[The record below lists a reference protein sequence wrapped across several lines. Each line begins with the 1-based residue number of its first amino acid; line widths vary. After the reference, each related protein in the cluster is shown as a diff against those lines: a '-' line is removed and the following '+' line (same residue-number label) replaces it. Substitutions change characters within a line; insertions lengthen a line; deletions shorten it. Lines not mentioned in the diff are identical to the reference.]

1 MPPRQQTDARSSL
14 HHMKQGNVS
23 LAAKKNWR
31 NRNYKHNTFRGEG
44 VPSRK
49 KKNSYGLFFKSHI
62 KIISKFILHFC
73 YSKKI

>member
-14 HHMKQGNVS
+14 HHMKQGNIS

-44 VPSRK
+44 APSRK
-49 KKNSYGLFFKSHI
+49 KKIAMGYFLSPT
-62 KIISKFILHFC
+62 
-73 YSKKI
+73 